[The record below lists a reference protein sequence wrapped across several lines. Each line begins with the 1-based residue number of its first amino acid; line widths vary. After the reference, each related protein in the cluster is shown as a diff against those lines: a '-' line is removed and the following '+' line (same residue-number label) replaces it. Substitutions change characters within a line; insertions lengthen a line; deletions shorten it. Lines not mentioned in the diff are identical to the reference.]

1 MRDLEQ
7 HVLTRH
13 RFHGGWN
20 YTLHPAPVTPPRPPA
35 PPVLTP
41 AAAASAALAPVVAAL
56 ASPELTGLSRQD
68 LAALA
73 ASLGLSHAAAREQ
86 RLHLDRGHSR
96 RARTGPAAPFKYP
109 LQTQLLAAIYHHRL
123 AMPYRHIAAL
133 LGAHHTTIAEAS
145 QAVTALPAPATRS
158 SHPAPPASAPQTTCD
173 ATRPPPGSPSQT
185 PRHLDASANSTRS
198 TCDTPQTHFILERLH
213 GPPNP
218 PPSPDPPRKS

>member
-1 MRDLEQ
+1 MRNLEQ

-13 RFHGGWN
+13 RFHGDWN

-73 ASLGLSHAAAREQ
+73 ASPGLSHAAAREQ

-109 LQTQLLAAIYHHRL
+109 LQTQLPAAIYHHRL
-123 AMPYRHIAAL
+123 AMPCTHIAAMP
-133 LGAHHTTIAEAS
+133 GAHHTTIAEAC
-145 QAVTALPAPATRS
+145 QAVTALPGPGHPVLAPG
-158 SHPAPPASAPQTTCD
+158 PARLRTPDDLRRHAAAAGITIPDP
-173 ATRPPPGSPSQT
+173 PPPG
-185 PRHLDASANSTRS
+185 
-198 TCDTPQTHFILERLH
+198 RL
-213 GPPNP
+213 
-218 PPSPDPPRKS
+218 RR